1 MVVASFS
8 SDAPPSACSAYSS
21 TRSGRI
27 DSAMSV
33 LLCFGGCGVLDCLQL
48 GGTGAVLGA
57 VPVVVLVLGERLHVV
72 RDRGEVGE
80 GLDGKILLLAPR
92 HRELRGEA
100 LREVR
105 ECSDANAA
113 DRLAP
118 VGDGG
123 VGRQLHAPSGPVR
136 VVLSPCD
143 GEQLDVRLGRL
154 EGAAWVLRHVDS
166 DAWLA
171 LLVPVVLGALNR
183 EHGGA
188 RQEILVVE
196 LARARLE
203 CGTNVSHKSLSTPG
217 RTVPNHAGPDCR
229 W

>member
-1 MVVASFS
+1 M
-8 SDAPPSACSAYSS
+8 
-21 TRSGRI
+21 
-27 DSAMSV
+27 
-33 LLCFGGCGVLDCLQL
+33 
-48 GGTGAVLGA
+48 
-57 VPVVVLVLGERLHVV
+57 VLGERLHVV

-123 VGRQLHAPSGPVR
+123 VGRQLYAPSGPVR

-143 GEQLDVRLGRL
+143 GEQLDVCLGRL
-154 EGAAWVLRHVDS
+154 EGAAWVLHHVDS
-166 DAWLA
+166 DSWLA
-171 LLVPVVLGALNR
+171 LLVAVVLGALNR

-188 RQEILVVE
+188 GQEILIVE
-196 LARARLE
+196 LVRAWLD
-203 CGTNVSHKSLSTPG
+203 CGADVSHRSLPPLHRTGPTIPWRACCGALLRPG
-217 RTVPNHAGPDCR
+217 SRGSD
-229 W
+229 